1 MSEIDRLRR
10 EVSLSDTARGYGVDL
25 QENGNEWEACC
36 PFHSENTPSFTIFT
50 GNDHTE
56 RYHCFGCG
64 SAGDVVD
71 FVKKI
76 KGVSTREAIGI
87 LGGGTA
93 GPNILP
99 QKIEVVD
106 IYARILP
113 LPAPREIEVGKRIK
127 VYNPKRAGH
136 EWEWGNFTPSMVFPY
151 FTADGATVGYV
162 LRREFDGG
170 RKETP
175 MVCWVRLPTGEECW
189 SRFPFPRPRPLYV
202 GGGKSSLRDGQ
213 VVVVE
218 GEKCADAMV
227 AGSYRQAVSW
237 AGGTFGI
244 WHTDWSQLAG
254 RSVIIWPDADE
265 PGVKTANEVA
275 ALLAGLGCSVK
286 VLDVSGDL
294 PKGFDVADAVRD
306 RWTKENID
314 AFMKE
319 RVRVWT
325 PTAER
330 APEPEPEIEREPA
343 PAGASRPIVQAKTT
357 QQEQPQSATVT
368 SIQTRRTVQADDA
381 WQAELVFNEEGRPKP
396 GVAKNWMLFLE
407 NHPKT
412 RGVFGFDAFKMNIM
426 LMRCPP
432 WEDAGSHWEPRT
444 LRDTDYANAAMWLEG
459 MHLTPKAT
467 TIQPVIAAVAEKYQ
481 FDRLREYLDG
491 LTWDGQP
498 RIRQWLADYVGCAAT
513 NYNSVVG
520 MRFLISAVARGLEPG
535 CKVDT
540 MPILEG
546 PQGAMKS
553 TVLRDL
559 FGKSFFTDEL
569 SDIGSKDAM
578 MEMAGVW
585 GIEVAEMHRFNA
597 AETNNVKKFLSRQ
610 ADRYR
615 PPYGRSVIEVH
626 RRVVLAGTINPEGN
640 PYLRDSTGARRFW
653 PVTVGT
659 IDLDA
664 VSRDRDQLWAEAV
677 AEFRKKTPH
686 WIQPDEVADVEAE
699 QAKRTDVD
707 VWTDA
712 IADLAKTRTAVYQN
726 EILKDLGIPLKDAN
740 DRHAARIGRV
750 MKKLGWEMVR
760 DRTAGEDRVKFVQ
773 PSLIVP
779 EQETLDW

>member
-10 EVSLSDTARGYGVDL
+10 EVSLSDTAAGYGVAL
-25 QENGNEWEACC
+25 QANGKEWEGCC
-36 PFHSENTPSFTIFT
+36 PFHADDTPSFTIFT
-50 GNDHTE
+50 GNDHNE
-56 RYHCFGCG
+56 RFHCFGCG
-64 SAGDVVD
+64 AAGDVVD
-71 FVKKI
+71 FVQKI
-76 KGVSTREAIGI
+76 KNVSAREAIKI
-87 LGGGTA
+87 LGGGSA
-93 GPNILP
+93 GPNIVP
-99 QKIEVVD
+99 KRIEVVD

-136 EWEWGNFTPSMVFPY
+136 EWEWGSFTPSMVFPY
-151 FTADGATVGYV
+151 FNADGSSLGYV
-162 LRREFDGG
+162 LRREFDDG

-175 MVCWVRLPTGEECW
+175 MVCWVRMPTGDECW
-189 SRFPFPRPRPLYV
+189 SRFPFPKPRPLYI
-202 GGGKSSLRDGQ
+202 GGGNPSLRDGQ
-213 VVVVE
+213 IVIVE

-244 WHTDWSQLAG
+244 RHTDWSPLAG
-254 RSVIIWPDADE
+254 RSVIIWPDADG
-265 PGVKTANEVA
+265 PGVKTAGEIA
-275 ALLAGLGCSVK
+275 ALLVGLGCSVK

-306 RWTKENID
+306 GWSKQQID
-314 AFMKE
+314 EFMKE
-319 RVRVWT
+319 RVRIWS
-325 PTAER
+325 
-330 APEPEPEIEREPA
+330 PEPEPEPTPAPEPA
-343 PAGASRPIVQAKTT
+343 PMAAPTAPSRTVVQAKTT

-368 SIQTRRTVQADDA
+368 NIQTRVTVKADDA
-381 WQAELVFNEEGRPKP
+381 WQVDLVFKEDGQPKP

-407 NHPKT
+407 NHPKM

-432 WEDAGSHWEPRT
+432 WEDAGAHWEPRT

-459 MHLTPKAT
+459 MHFTPKST
-467 TIQPVIAAVAEKYQ
+467 TIQPVVSAVAEKYQ

-491 LTWDGQP
+491 LVWDGKP
-498 RIRQWLADYVGCAAT
+498 RIRRWLVTHLGCVDT
-513 NYNSVVG
+513 NYNAAVG

-597 AETNNVKKFLSRQ
+597 SETNAVKKFLTRQ
-610 ADRYR
+610 VDRYR
-615 PPYGRSVIEVH
+615 PPYGRSVIEVP
-626 RRVVLAGTINPEGN
+626 RRVVLAGTINPEGSN
-640 PYLRDSTGARRFW
+640 YLKDPTGARRFW
-653 PVTVGT
+653 PVVVGK
-659 IDLDA
+659 IDFDA
-664 VSRDRDQLWAEAV
+664 VCRDRDQLWAEAV
-677 AEFRKKTPH
+677 IEFRKNTPH
-686 WIQPDEVADVEAE
+686 WIQPDEAADVVAE
-699 QAKRTDVD
+699 QMRRTDVD

-712 IADLAKTRTAVYQN
+712 IADLAKTRSAVYQS

-750 MKKLGWEMVR
+750 MKNLGWEMER
-760 DRTAGEDRVKFVQ
+760 DRTAGEDRVKFTRPTLFDQ
-773 PSLIVP
+773 
-779 EQETLDW
+779 EKETLDW